1 MKSNQGGRATIR
13 AVAVVVVEVVGLA
26 IMNIVTAA
34 EMIIVIEEG
43 GVVAEVEVVMVVEEQ
58 GSNVSSAEVHIMRQR
73 VPITV
78 TSDDINAN
86 SFHSKYVPYYNQ
98 IRSQLTLL
106 QYDLPKLMF
115 DVHLC

>member
-13 AVAVVVVEVVGLA
+13 AEG
-26 IMNIVTAA
+26 

-43 GVVAEVEVVMVVEEQ
+43 EMVAEVEVVLEEQ
-58 GSNVSSAEVHIMRQR
+58 GSNVSSAEVHIMHQR

-86 SFHSKYVPYYNQ
+86 SFHSKYD
-98 IRSQLTLL
+98 II
-106 QYDLPKLMF
+106 
-115 DVHLC
+115 